1 MSIHDLPNIVSVSLT
16 LHTPL
21 VDLLGCEYPILCA
34 GMGGVARAELAA
46 AVSEAGGFGCMGMVR
61 ESPQFIRA
69 QIKQYRT
76 LSDKPFA
83 VNIVPAATAPDLLE
97 QQVATLIEMNV
108 AAVCLFWDV
117 MPETVQRFKGEGITV
132 IHQVGSLA
140 DAHRAL
146 AAGVDILIVQGV
158 DAGGHVWATQS
169 VYTLLPEICRISAV
183 PVIAAGGIATGQA
196 IAAAMM
202 LGAQGVSCGTAFL
215 ATFES
220 NAHSYHKQRVIDAK
234 ADDTLYTTKFHI
246 NWPDDAPVRVLRN
259 SVTEASTPEQCNSA
273 ERVKIGE
280 QDGQDVFLFATDS
293 PLKGATGELE
303 KMALYAGRSC
313 DDIHGL
319 CSAADRV
326 QQLVKEARVSMRRIA
341 SPEEFDSEILCDN
354 EVSSSPCMASE
365 FNGDY
370 SGHCSDEELYAFI
383 VELLEVE
390 RAVAKVCGF
399 SMGQAGNSHRH
410 DLLLRIHFED
420 TKNCEALEQCIEILG
435 MEVTG
440 AISSNFKKYMAV
452 QGFMPRMQNIR
463 NDQDEVLQKISE
475 ILARVG
481 NAQVF
486 NELKSV
492 RDRQRSII
500 ELFDQLL
507 K

>member
-1 MSIHDLPNIVSVSLT
+1 MSIHDLSNTVTTALS

-21 VDLLGCEYPILCA
+21 LDLLGCEYPILCA

-69 QIKQYRT
+69 QVTQYRA
-76 LSDKPFA
+76 LSHKPFA
-83 VNIVPAATAPDLLE
+83 VNIVPAATAPALLE
-97 QQVATLIEMNV
+97 QQVATLIEMKV

-117 MPETVQRFKGEGITV
+117 MPEVVQRFKGVGITV
-132 IHQVGSLA
+132 IHQVGSVA

-158 DAGGHVWATQS
+158 EAGGHVWANQS
-169 VYTLLPEICRISAV
+169 IYTLLPEICRFSAV

-196 IAAAMM
+196 IVAAMM
-202 LGAQGVSCGTAFL
+202 LGAQGVSCGSAFL

-234 ADDTLYTTKFHI
+234 ADDTLYTTTFHI

-259 SVTEASTPEQCNSA
+259 SVTETSTPEQCRSE

-313 DDIHGL
+313 GDIHGL
-319 CSAADRV
+319 CSAADRL
-326 QQLVKEARVSMRRIA
+326 QQLVMEARVSMQRIA
-341 SPEEFDSEILCDN
+341 NPEDFAFTDHEM
-354 EVSSSPCMASE
+354 SSSPCMASE

-370 SGHCSDEELYAFI
+370 SGHCSDEELFAFI
-383 VELLEVE
+383 VESLETE
-390 RAVAKVCGF
+390 NAIARVCGF
-399 SMGQAGNSHRH
+399 SMGQAGNSRRH
-410 DLLLRIHFED
+410 DLLLKIHFEG
-420 TKNCEALEQCIEILG
+420 TKNCDGLEQCIEILG
-435 MEVTG
+435 KQAGDAVGGEFEECM
-440 AISSNFKKYMAV
+440 AI
-452 QGFMPRMQNIR
+452 QGFIPRMQYIR
-463 NDQDEVLQKISE
+463 NGQDEVLQKISE
-475 ILARVG
+475 ILPRVG
-481 NAQVF
+481 NSRIF
-486 NELKSV
+486 DELKSL
-492 RDRQRSII
+492 RARHKII
-500 ELFDQLL
+500 IGLFDQLL
-507 K
+507 Q

>member
-1 MSIHDLPNIVSVSLT
+1 MSVHNFPSDAAVPLS

-21 VDLLGCEYPILCA
+21 VDLLGCQYPILCA

-61 ESPQFIRA
+61 ESPRFICA
-69 QIKQYRT
+69 QVEQYRA
-76 LSDKPFA
+76 LSDRPFA
-83 VNIVPAATAPDLLE
+83 VNIVPAATASDLLE
-97 QQVATLIEMNV
+97 QQVATLIELNV
-108 AAVCLFWDV
+108 PVVCLFWDV
-117 MPETVQRFKGEGITV
+117 MPEVVQRFKSVGITV
-132 IHQVGSLA
+132 IHQVGSVV
-140 DAHRAL
+140 DAQKAL

-169 VYTLLPEICRISAV
+169 IYTLLPEICRISQV

-220 NAHSYHKQRVIDAK
+220 NAHSYHKQRVIDGK

-259 SVTEASTPEQCNSA
+259 SVTETSTPEQCSSA
-273 ERVKIGE
+273 DRVKIGE

-293 PLKGATGELE
+293 PLQGATGELE

-313 DDIHGL
+313 GDIHDL

-326 QQLVKEARVSMRRIA
+326 QQLVKEARVSMQLIA
-341 SPEEFDSEILCDN
+341 SPGEFDADAQSEY

-365 FNGDY
+365 FNGEY
-370 SGHCSDEELYAFI
+370 AGHCSAEELYAFI
-383 VELLEVE
+383 MELLEAE

-399 SMGQAGNSHRH
+399 SMGQAGNRHRH
-410 DLLLRIHFED
+410 DLLLQIHSEG
-420 TKNCEALEQCIEILG
+420 TKNCEALEQSIEKLG
-435 MEVTG
+435 MEATG
-440 AISSNFKKYMAV
+440 AIGGNFQKYMAV
-452 QGFMPRMQNIR
+452 QGFMPRMQHIR

-481 NAQVF
+481 SAQIF
-486 NELKSV
+486 TELKSV
-492 RDRQRSII
+492 RDRHKSNI

-507 K
+507 H